1 MIESSN
7 NESQDLIIRRAEFV
21 HGMQQPGVREFKEKE
36 GESNAKRGDEGLLG
50 EGVEIGKLVW
60 LLNNGHSRKN
70 SYIDPLN
77 S

>member
-1 MIESSN
+1 
-7 NESQDLIIRRAEFV
+7 
-21 HGMQQPGVREFKEKE
+21 MQQPGVREFKEKE